1 MLNTVL
7 LVSSLLLLGAVTVA
21 CSDPPSPRSTAESP
35 TAVVS
40 TATPAVASSV
50 PTATAFPSPSPR
62 PTATAPSPAPSPT
75 PGWSPLATPGPTRP
89 APTPVIE
96 GKHGGT
102 LNLAARENIAHQDVH
117 QEASPALSTW
127 GPGIVYSRLLR
138 FQSGPELDL
147 PSLAVECELCEGWGM
162 SETGTEFR
170 FRLRDGVRWQNIPP
184 VNGRALTSDDIA
196 FSYERQR
203 QDGWPNAPLLH
214 MVEEIAAPQPNILR
228 IYLLAPDADFF
239 ASLADGRS
247 KIVARDAVQV
257 QGDLKGGPT
266 IGSGPW
272 ILTETRSDVSHTFE
286 SNPDYFERPYPFVDK
301 LKIHVITDAETR
313 DAAFRVGALDVQQME
328 PQEWEKYRQQEP
340 GTPFMRVRA
349 PGTGLEVALNT
360 SVSPFDDARIRRA
373 VFQAMDPWQA
383 VEEMWL
389 GAAFVSLGMPPA
401 EADWLLAEPDLRD
414 YFGDADLARELLS
427 NSGLD
432 LPLSVSIKVGDFGEP
447 YRAHASRIADEM
459 RAIGFAP
466 TLQLMNRR
474 QFGDEVWLGGD
485 YQMFVG
491 PIAPVTTPN
500 GYMLP
505 VLHSQ
510 GRWNTTRHSDAELD
524 RLIEA
529 QAVELDPMAR
539 KELVLNIQRRA
550 LEGAYRF
557 TPATGA
563 AVWAWR
569 PRVQNFH
576 PNFAGFEYSHW
587 ANVWIDE

>member
-1 MLNTVL
+1 
-7 LVSSLLLLGAVTVA
+7 
-21 CSDPPSPRSTAESP
+21 
-35 TAVVS
+35 
-40 TATPAVASSV
+40 
-50 PTATAFPSPSPR
+50 
-62 PTATAPSPAPSPT
+62 
-75 PGWSPLATPGPTRP
+75 
-89 APTPVIE
+89 VIE

-383 VEEMWL
+383 VEEVWL

-427 NSGLD
+427 NSSLD

-491 PIAPVTTPN
+491 PIAPQTTAN
-500 GYMLP
+500 GYLLP
-505 VLHSQ
+505 VLHSL
-510 GRWNTTRHSDAELD
+510 GRWNTTGHQDEELD
-524 RLIEA
+524 AMILA
-529 QAVELDPMAR
+529 QAQEADALAR
-539 KELVLNIQRRA
+539 KALLLRIQRHA
-550 LEGAYRF
+550 LGNAYRF
-557 TPATGA
+557 VPASRVSIWT
-563 AVWAWR
+563 WW
-569 PRVQNFH
+569 PRVQGFH
-576 PNFAGFEYSHW
+576 PNFAGSEYFHW
-587 ANVWIDE
+587 ARVWVSD